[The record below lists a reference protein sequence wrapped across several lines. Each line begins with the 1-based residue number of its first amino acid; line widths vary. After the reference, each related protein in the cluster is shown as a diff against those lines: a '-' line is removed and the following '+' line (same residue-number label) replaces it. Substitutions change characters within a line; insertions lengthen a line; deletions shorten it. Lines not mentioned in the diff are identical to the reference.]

1 MHNVVSAKSNH
12 IWAPKRQSKSAS
24 VPLDCYENFK
34 YSYMPVSCQ
43 ISMSSFYIL
52 NWVRVQAILII
63 DKNI

>member
-43 ISMSSFYIL
+43 VSMSSFYIL
-52 NWVRVQAILII
+52 N
-63 DKNI
+63 